1 MIKIFVVG
9 DSISMHYNDDLK
21 RFLSG
26 YAMLKR
32 KGEGEKPGDLDY
44 ESKVNGGD
52 SACVLGYL
60 QATPDI
66 DADIFIVNC
75 GLHDIKFYHEVGHL
89 QVEPEDYRE
98 NLKQIVAHIQKL
110 GKQMVWVMSTTV
122 DDEIHKK
129 NCSVFFRKNEDIKQ
143 YNHIAKEV
151 MEQMGVP
158 IIDLYDFTEKLGDG
172 VFCDHVHFKPHVR
185 TLHAAF
191 IAGQVI
197 GLFGLK
203 KTNELS

>member
-1 MIKIFVVG
+1 MKKIFVIG
-9 DSISMHYNDDLK
+9 DSISVHYHEDLK

-26 YAMLKR
+26 YATLKR
-32 KGEGEKPGDLDY
+32 KGEGEKVGDLDY

-75 GLHDIKFYHEVGHL
+75 GLHDIKFYDEVGHL
-89 QVEPEDYRE
+89 QVQPQDYKD
-98 NLKQIVAHIQKL
+98 NLKQIIAEIRGRDKQVA
-110 GKQMVWVMSTTV
+110 WVMSTTV
-122 DDEIHKK
+122 DDVIHRK
-129 NCSVFFRKNEDIKQ
+129 NCSSFSRKSEDIKQ
-143 YNHIAKEV
+143 YNRIAKAV
-151 MEQMGVP
+151 MTEEKVP
-158 IIDLYDFTEKLGDG
+158 IIDLYDFTEKLGED

-191 IAGQVI
+191 IAGEVI
-197 GLFGLK
+197 GLFGLEK
-203 KTNELS
+203 SNEI

>member
-1 MIKIFVVG
+1 MTKIFVVG

-44 ESKVNGGD
+44 ESKVN
-52 SACVLGYL
+52 
-60 QATPDI
+60 
-66 DADIFIVNC
+66 C

-98 NLKQIVAHIQKL
+98 NLKQIAAHIQKL

-158 IIDLYDFTEKLGDG
+158 IIDLHDFTEKLGDG